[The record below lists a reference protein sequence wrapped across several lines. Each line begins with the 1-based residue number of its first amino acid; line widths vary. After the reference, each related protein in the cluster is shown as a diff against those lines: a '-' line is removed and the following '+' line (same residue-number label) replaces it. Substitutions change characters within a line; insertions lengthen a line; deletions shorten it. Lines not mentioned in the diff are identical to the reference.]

1 MPTTIGSSASTI
13 FVGTLSGNASTASNT
28 PVYATGSNATHYI
41 TFAATNG
48 GGSNDG
54 TGSQARLSDGG
65 LTYNPST
72 NALGVTGNISA
83 GTISTGTITG
93 TGNIDLG
100 DNNKILLGAG
110 DDLEIYHDGSDS
122 YIADTGTGALNIK
135 ASNNL
140 RLQSAGS
147 ENYLTATN
155 NGAVAIF
162 YDNSVK
168 LATTS
173 TGVDVTGSIDV
184 SDSAEIGDYKIDT
197 TSTSTSSTAVATIH
211 SFAAAS
217 FRSARY
223 TIQVTNSTDSSYH
236 TTEVLMVHDGTDANI
251 AEYGTIFTVDP
262 EATFDADI
270 DSGNVR
276 LLATPA
282 SADSMTFKVI
292 CHSITV

>member
-1 MPTTIGSSASTI
+1 MQDNSAYNYLRTEDL
-13 FVGTLSGNASTASNT
+13 G
-28 PVYATGSNATHYI
+28 
-41 TFAATNG
+41 NG
-48 GGSNDG
+48 GRVRIYHE
-54 TGSQARLSDGG
+54 GSQVMM
-65 LTYNPST
+65 TE
-72 NALGVTGNISA
+72 
-83 GTISTGTITG
+83 STGI
-93 TGNIDLG
+93 
-100 DNNKILLGAG
+100 
-110 DDLEIYHDGSDS
+110 
-122 YIADTGTGALNIK
+122 
-135 ASNNL
+135 
-140 RLQSAGS
+140 
-147 ENYLTATN
+147 
-155 NGAVAIF
+155 
-162 YDNSVK
+162 
-168 LATTS
+168 
-173 TGVDVTGSIDV
+173 DVTGSIDV
-184 SDSAEIGDYKIDT
+184 SDSDEIGDYKIDT